1 MVLVVARCV
10 ATVRRSCGPIK
21 EGNAMSHRFD
31 PANRHRL
38 LSEDRYRTMPP
49 DSILDRLPLRPADTI
64 ADIGCGPGFFT
75 LPLAERV
82 SQGTVYAI
90 DVAPQMLDMVTE
102 RATGAGLGNIR
113 TMLAEES
120 ALDLP
125 PASLDGAM
133 LGLVY
138 HEFPD
143 RVAYLRQLAALVRPG
158 SWLALLDWDVR
169 QNPGGGPP
177 LEHRIPPDTA
187 SSEVEEAGWRIT
199 AREMATEWIY
209 LFVAEYRG
217 TAS

>member
-1 MVLVVARCV
+1 MQ
-10 ATVRRSCGPIK
+10 
-21 EGNAMSHRFD
+21 EGGTMPHLFD
-31 PANRHRL
+31 PANRNRL
-38 LSEDRYRTMPP
+38 LSEERYRTSPP
-49 DSILDRLPLRPADTI
+49 DKILDQLPLRLAATV

-82 SQGTVYAI
+82 PQGTVYAI
-90 DVAPQMLDMVTE
+90 DVAQQMLDMVTE
-102 RATGAGLGNIR
+102 RATAAGIGNIK
-113 TMLAEES
+113 TMLAGDS

-125 PASLDGAM
+125 LASLDGAL

-177 LEHRIPPDTA
+177 LAHRIAPDTA
-187 SSEVEEAGWRIT
+187 ASELAAAGWRIT
-199 AREMATEWIY
+199 ARAMATEWVY
-209 LFVAEYRG
+209 LLIAEYPG

>member
-1 MVLVVARCV
+1 M
-10 ATVRRSCGPIK
+10 P
-21 EGNAMSHRFD
+21 HRFD

-38 LSEDRYRTMPP
+38 LSEDRYGTNPP
-49 DSILDRLPLRPADTI
+49 GPILDRLPLRPADTI

-75 LPLAERV
+75 LPLAERT
-82 SQGTVYAI
+82 SEGTVYAI
-90 DVAPQMLDMVTE
+90 DVAQQMLDMVTE
-102 RATGAGLGNIR
+102 RATEAKLGNIR
-113 TMLAEES
+113 TMQAEES

-125 PASLDGAM
+125 PASLDGAF

-177 LEHRIPPDTA
+177 LEHRIAPDTA
-187 SSEVEEAGWRIT
+187 ASEVEAAGWRLT
-199 AREMATEWIY
+199 ARVMANAWVY
-209 LFVAEYRG
+209 LLIAAYRG

>member
-1 MVLVVARCV
+1 MPHL
-10 ATVRRSCGPIK
+10 
-21 EGNAMSHRFD
+21 FD

-49 DSILDRLPLRPADTI
+49 GTILDRLPLRPADTI

-82 SQGTVYAI
+82 QQGVVYAI

-102 RATGAGLGNIR
+102 RATQAGLDNIR

-120 ALDLP
+120 TLDLP
-125 PASLDGAM
+125 SASLDGAFM
-133 LGLVY
+133 GLVY

-143 RVAYLRQLAALVRPG
+143 RVAYLRQLATLVRPG
-158 SWLALLDWDVR
+158 SWLALFDWDVR

-177 LEHRIPPDTA
+177 LEHRIAPDAAA
-187 SSEVEEAGWRIT
+187 SEIEAMGWHLTTR
-199 AREMATEWIY
+199 AMANEWIY
-209 LFVAEYRG
+209 FLIAEF
-217 TAS
+217 TNPA

>member
-1 MVLVVARCV
+1 MPHL
-10 ATVRRSCGPIK
+10 
-21 EGNAMSHRFD
+21 FD

-38 LSEDRYRTMPP
+38 LSEERYRTMPP
-49 DSILDRLPLRPADTI
+49 DTILNRLPLRPADTI

-75 LPLAERV
+75 LPLAERAP
-82 SQGTVYAI
+82 QGTIYAV
-90 DVAPQMLDMVTE
+90 DVAQQMLDMVTE
-102 RATGAGLGNIR
+102 RATEAGLGNIR
-113 TMLAEES
+113 TMLVGET

-143 RVAYLRQLAALVRPG
+143 RVAYLRQLAALVRLG

-177 LEHRIPPDTA
+177 LEHRIAPDIAA
-187 SSEVEEAGWRIT
+187 SELAAAGWRIT

-209 LFVAEYRG
+209 LLIAEYAG
-217 TAS
+217 NES